1 MSGFSVL
8 TLLLVSRMV
17 MSTCG
22 QDYSDQYDVASVID
36 PGDLPVLSEN
46 VVQTEPRQQQ
56 EVLPLL
62 TQDSEVGAVV
72 AAEDMCRVST
82 GESNIVLDLEESRGT
97 DYSQKTRP
105 RELPILG
112 EVGRDINLELVF
124 PTGYTIFTLQDKS
137 LHLTEPLDRDES
149 DLSSIVFQVTCTV
162 LSSRKRRTI
171 PIIVRVTDLNDNS
184 PQFLGTP
191 YTLTLEENTPVNT
204 TVFTELKA
212 VDDDSGRNSQIEYNV
227 VRGDG
232 SENDGFGYFAINFP
246 HQVSDQINVRRSEIS
261 SNYLIDVS
269 QLSVTT
275 SHLATGSISLQ
286 YFRASSQS
294 PDHLTS
300 RPPRLTMSTSRPQ
313 TRPRWRV
320 RGGPA

>member
-149 DLSSIVFQVTCTV
+149 DLSSAESTNHFITKTKVGGTLKNSRHIVAGTV
-162 LSSRKRRTI
+162 GLNSAARGI
-171 PIIVRVTDLNDNS
+171 PNHEIND
-184 PQFLGTP
+184 F
-191 YTLTLEENTPVNT
+191 
-204 TVFTELKA
+204 
-212 VDDDSGRNSQIEYNV
+212 I
-227 VRGDG
+227 
-232 SENDGFGYFAINFP
+232 
-246 HQVSDQINVRRSEIS
+246 
-261 SNYLIDVS
+261 
-269 QLSVTT
+269 
-275 SHLATGSISLQ
+275 
-286 YFRASSQS
+286 
-294 PDHLTS
+294 
-300 RPPRLTMSTSRPQ
+300 
-313 TRPRWRV
+313 
-320 RGGPA
+320 

>member
-1 MSGFSVL
+1 MSAQSVL
-8 TLLLVSRMV
+8 RLLLVSGLV
-17 MSTCG
+17 VTTSC
-22 QDYSDQYDVASVID
+22 QDYSDQYDIASVID

-62 TQDSEVGAVV
+62 SEDTEAGAVV

-82 GESNIVLDLEESRGT
+82 GESNIVLDLEESRGA
-97 DYSQKTRP
+97 DYSQRTRP
-105 RELPILG
+105 RELPIMG

-124 PTGYTIFTLQDKS
+124 PTGYTIFSLQDKS

-162 LSSRKRRTI
+162 LASRKRRTI

-191 YTLTLEENTPVNT
+191 YTITLEENTAVNT
-204 TVFTELKA
+204 TVFTDLKA
-212 VDDDSGRNSQIEYNV
+212 VDDDSGKNSQIEYTL

-232 SENDGFGYFAINFP
+232 SDNDGFGYFAINLP
-246 HQVSDQINVRRSEIS
+246 HQVSEN
-261 SNYLIDVS
+261 S
-269 QLSVTT
+269 Q
-275 SHLATGSISLQ
+275 TGGEK
-286 YFRASSQS
+286 SQ
-294 PDHLTS
+294 T
-300 RPPRLTMSTSRPQ
+300 
-313 TRPRWRV
+313 
-320 RGGPA
+320 